1 MAKKQTSSENAESV
15 VSVKITK
22 GCIYAEGTIQ
32 ELDPYTA
39 QHIINMGYGEIS
51 SGESGQEDQDT
62 AKD

>member
-1 MAKKQTSSENAESV
+1 MAKKLTIITGGTDS